1 MNKTITMNLSGI
13 IFHIEEDAYEM
24 LNKYLSTI
32 KGYFKDSD
40 GRDEIMSDIESRIA
54 EMLQEKV
61 SNTKQAVL
69 KMDVESVIAI
79 MGKPEDFA
87 GESSEK
93 SENSKNE
100 STESSSRS
108 NGEYKRRR
116 VFRDPDD
123 KVVGG
128 VCSGIANYF
137 DIDPIW
143 LRAAFAISFFV
154 FGSGL
159 LLYIILMVII
169 PKAKTTAEK
178 LEMRGEK
185 VDINNIGKVVNEE
198 FQDFQKRMKDFGDEV
213 SSKENRQRMRTST
226 EKAGEFIVDVFGN
239 IFKVIGKIVAVF
251 LIFIGVALMVGLLA
265 SIFGSKT
272 ISPFNSSVGNIHFSI
287 YEFGNAVLPAG
298 LPIPLIILGLI
309 LLVGLPVLM
318 MIYGGVKFLFGIKQ
332 QSKVVKYTA
341 NGLWLCGVAIMIYVG
356 IQIGNE
362 FSEEATSK
370 QTISLTQPTSQTLY
384 LDTKLSSEDDLDETY
399 YHHRRINFGDWTML
413 TKDENNFRL
422 GYPRMNIVESETE
435 NFQLIVVKTANG
447 YDKRDATNRAKNINY
462 NVTQMD
468 STLMFDAYFDVKT
481 IDKLRAQDVTILL
494 KVPVNKTVFLS
505 KRMEKIIFDIAN
517 INDTDDADMVNRRW
531 IMTKHGLACLDCEGL
546 DHVSRQ
552 DTLLPIAPPPAPP
565 EPLNAN
571 SKSTTKYYFEKA
583 VTF

>member
-69 KMDVESVIAI
+69 KMDVESVIAV

-87 GESSEK
+87 GEGSEKTENTKSESSESYSK
-93 SENSKNE
+93 STGS
-100 STESSSRS
+100 
-108 NGEYKRRR
+108 YKRRR

-159 LLYIILMVII
+159 LLYIILMIII

-198 FQDFQKRMKDFGDEV
+198 FEDFKKRMKDFGDEV
-213 SSKENRQRMRTST
+213 GSKENRQRMRTST
-226 EKAGEFIVDVFGN
+226 EKAGEFVVDVFGN
-239 IFKVIGKIVAVF
+239 IFKIIGKIVAVF
-251 LIFIGVALMVGLLA
+251 LVFIGVALMIGLLA

-272 ISPFNSSVGNIHFSI
+272 ISPFNSAVGNINFSI
-287 YEFGNAVLPAG
+287 YEFGAAVLPTG

-309 LLVGLPVLM
+309 LLVGVPVLM
-318 MIYGGVKFLFGIKQ
+318 MIYSGIKHLFGIKQ

-341 NGLWLCGVAIMIYVG
+341 NALWLCGVAILIYVG
-356 IQIGNE
+356 IQIGND

-370 QTISLTQPTSQTLY
+370 QTISISQPTSQALY
-384 LDTKLSSEDDLDETY
+384 LDAKLSSEDDLDVTY
-399 YHHRRINFGDWTML
+399 YHHRRVNFGDWTML
-413 TKDENNFRL
+413 TKDESSFRL
-422 GYPRMNIVESETE
+422 GYPKMNIVESENE
-435 NFQLIVVKTANG
+435 NFQLFVAKTANG
-447 YDKRDATNRAKNINY
+447 YDKKEATNCAKNISY

-468 STLMFDAYFDVKT
+468 STILFDGYFDVKLA
-481 IDKLRAQDVTILL
+481 DKLRDQDVTILL
-494 KVPVNKTVFLS
+494 KVPINKVIFLS
-505 KRMEKIIFDIAN
+505 KRMEKIIFNIDN
-517 INDTDDADMVNRRW
+517 INDTDDEDMVNRRW
-531 IMTKHGLACLDCEGL
+531 IMTKHGLACIDCEGL

-552 DTLLPIAPPPAPP
+552 DTLLPIAPPPAPTLP
-565 EPLNAN
+565 MDA
-571 SKSTTKYYFEKA
+571 KATTKYYFEKA